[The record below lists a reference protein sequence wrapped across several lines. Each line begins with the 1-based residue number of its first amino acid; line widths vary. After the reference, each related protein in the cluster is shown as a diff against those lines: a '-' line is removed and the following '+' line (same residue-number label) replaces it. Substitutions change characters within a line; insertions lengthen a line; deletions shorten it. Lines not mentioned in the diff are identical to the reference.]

1 MDLRHIIFRSS
12 LKKYA
17 MFWVIVTM
25 LVLAIATGTLTS
37 LTDRTANALPAGFFH
52 IISIV
57 QDSGTHAFGAMDAA
71 RSDKKITGFVHL
83 NPVAITDSQLW
94 KERFPAQGTIGVKK
108 LENKL
113 TGQCIAMGEPESAGA
128 QLLAVLRPC
137 ADRTTL
143 WQQIFKPK
151 NSAAMVVFQRPI
163 GENCL
168 RSQGHP
174 GYCRGTCAA
183 KTIVSLRK

>member
-17 MFWVIVTM
+17 MCWVMVTM
-25 LVLAIATGTLTS
+25 LALAIATGTLTS
-37 LTDRTANALPAGFFH
+37 LTDRTANALPAEFFH

-83 NPVAITDSQLW
+83 NPVTITDSQLW
-94 KERFPAQGTIGVKK
+94 KERFPTSGTIDVIK

-113 TGQCIAMGEPESAGA
+113 TGQCIAEQEKSGVGN
-128 QLLAVLRPC
+128 QAVLRPC
-137 ADRTTL
+137 GDTKTL
-143 WQQIFKPK
+143 WQKIPEP
-151 NSAAMVVFQRPI
+151 AARPWWFF
-163 GENCL
+163 GENL
-168 RSQGHP
+168 TVKT
-174 GYCRGTCAA
+174 YVYEILAA
-183 KTIVSLRK
+183 SRVL